1 MSVGL
6 RSSTPKATAALQL
19 IGSPVPVAQ
28 TRPGS
33 LSGMREALRRFR
45 LPELGNK
52 FEAAG
57 YDKLSDLVT
66 LARTKADAEAT
77 LQGDI
82 GIKEAH
88 AVKLVRWLRAPPAGR
103 AIDDLMGE

>member
-1 MSVGL
+1 M
-6 RSSTPKATAALQL
+6 
-19 IGSPVPVAQ
+19 
-28 TRPGS
+28 
-33 LSGMREALRRFR
+33 ALRRFR

-66 LARTKADAEAT
+66 LARTKAGAAAT
-77 LQGDI
+77 LQSDI